1 MSLLAQDLL
10 ELSRMPRGALVEHLL
25 RELACNLIAP
35 GVADVRGDADMAR
48 IAMGV
53 LALLI
58 LWLVIEIA
66 RAVKRIGDDEH
77 HMH

>member
-35 GVADVRGDADMAR
+35 GVADVRGGM
-48 IAMGV
+48 
-53 LALLI
+53 LT
-58 LWLVIEIA
+58 W
-66 RAVKRIGDDEH
+66 RASQWACSPC
-77 HMH
+77 